1 MFLFELFGLFSLS
14 ALVMW
19 AFLMAFF
26 FNIFVYSLG
35 VKRNTT
41 LLISSL
47 IMMVSYS
54 ATDYLY
60 TWISYYNTTYFDW
73 AIHDAITIASLIIAY
88 SVVKRSSTSL
98 LYLVTGLSINMI
110 LVLLMHLDVYIYGNQ
125 EPWILWDIY
134 LYSVN
139 VIDLTMVVA
148 LIVDRDF
155 LGLHKLKNKTLS
167 YFKSNDTHKVT

>member
-1 MFLFELFGLFSLS
+1 
-14 ALVMW
+14 
-19 AFLMAFF
+19 
-26 FNIFVYSLG
+26 
-35 VKRNTT
+35 
-41 LLISSL
+41 
-47 IMMVSYS
+47 MMVSYS

-73 AIHDAITIASLIIAY
+73 AIHDAITIVSLIIAY
-88 SVVKRSSTSL
+88 GIVRLSSASL
-98 LYLVTGLSINMI
+98 LYLITGLSINM
-110 LVLLMHLDVYIYGNQ
+110 LLMLSMHLDVYIYGNQ

-155 LGLHKLKNKTLS
+155 LGLHKLKSKVLNYL
-167 YFKSNDTHKVT
+167 KSKDSHVVT

>member
-14 ALVMW
+14 ALIMW

-41 LLISSL
+41 LLISSI
-47 IMMVSYS
+47 IMMISYS

-73 AIHDAITIASLIIAY
+73 AIHDAIAIVSLLIAY
-88 SVVKRSSTSL
+88 SIVKFSSPSF
-98 LYLVTGLSINMI
+98 LYLIVGLSINML
-110 LVLLMHLDVYIYGNQ
+110 LVLSMHLDVYIYGNQ
-125 EPWILWDIY
+125 EPWLLWDIY

-139 VIDLTMVVA
+139 TIDLIMVVA

-155 LGLHKLKNKTLS
+155 LGLHRLKNKFLS
-167 YFKSNDTHKVT
+167 YFYSNDTHIVN

>member
-41 LLISSL
+41 LLISSF

-73 AIHDAITIASLIIAY
+73 AIHDAITIVSLIIAY

-110 LVLLMHLDVYIYGNQ
+110 LVLFMHLDVYIYGNQ

-167 YFKSNDTHKVT
+167 YFKSNDTQKVT

>member
-41 LLISSL
+41 LLISSF

-73 AIHDAITIASLIIAY
+73 AIHDAITIVSLIIAY

-110 LVLLMHLDVYIYGNQ
+110 LVLFMHLDVYIYGNQ

-167 YFKSNDTHKVT
+167 YFKSNDTHKLT

>member
-110 LVLLMHLDVYIYGNQ
+110 LVLFMHLDVYIYGNQ

-155 LGLHKLKNKTLS
+155 LGLHKLKNKTLN
-167 YFKSNDTHKVT
+167 YFKSNDIHKVT

>member
-1 MFLFELFGLFSLS
+1 
-14 ALVMW
+14 
-19 AFLMAFF
+19 
-26 FNIFVYSLG
+26 
-35 VKRNTT
+35 
-41 LLISSL
+41 
-47 IMMVSYS
+47 MMVSYS

-110 LVLLMHLDVYIYGNQ
+110 LVLFMHLDVYIYGNQ